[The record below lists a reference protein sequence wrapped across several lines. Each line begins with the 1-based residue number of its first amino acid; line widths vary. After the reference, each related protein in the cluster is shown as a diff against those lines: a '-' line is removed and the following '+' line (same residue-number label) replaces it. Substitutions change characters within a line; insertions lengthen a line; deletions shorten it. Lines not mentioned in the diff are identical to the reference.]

1 MICRYLP
8 VCIVILLVGV
18 LNDTAVAANAEPLQG
33 ITAPKADVTLSF
45 VLPGRVAD
53 VLVEAGATVERGQPL
68 VQLYNEP
75 ERIQSE
81 QLKMIS
87 EDRTKIYAAEAELTQ
102 KRADLKRLQR
112 AKAKGAASQW
122 EVDHSNLD
130 VRLAELALKSAIL
143 EHEQYRRKYEHSL
156 SELARMRLVAPIAG
170 RIEEVSVE
178 VGESI
183 GPLGPVV
190 RVVQNDPLWIDVPVP
205 MTQALDLSVGQR
217 VRVAFPG
224 GSTSKVSPNGR
235 IIDISAVADAASET
249 LRVRIE
255 VSNPNQRPA
264 GERVTIAFS
273 PDEKKNME
281 AALGGRN

>member
-1 MICRYLP
+1 MIYRYLR
-8 VCIVILLVGV
+8 VCMAVILIGL
-18 LNDTAVAANAEPLQG
+18 LNTTLLIAGTEPLQG

-45 VLPGRVAD
+45 VQSGRVAD
-53 VLVEAGATVERGQPL
+53 VLVKAGITVKRGQPL

-75 ERIQSE
+75 ERIKSE

-87 EDRTKIYAAEAELTQ
+87 EDRTKIYSAEADLAQ
-102 KRADLKRLQR
+102 KRADLKRLQQ
-112 AKAKGAASQW
+112 AHAKGAASQW
-122 EVDHSNLD
+122 EVDHSSLD
-130 VRLAELALKSAIL
+130 VHLAELALKSALL
-143 EHEQYRRKYEHSL
+143 EHEQYRRRYEHSL
-156 SELARMRLVAPIAG
+156 SELARMRLEAPIPG

-205 MTQALDLSVGQR
+205 MKQALDLSVGQR
-217 VRVAFPG
+217 VWITFPG
-224 GSTSKVSPNGR
+224 ETTSGISPNGR
-235 IIDISAVADAASET
+235 ILDISAVADAASET

-281 AALGGRN
+281 AALQDRN